1 MDTALSI
8 DDAMAELAH
17 LRLSVEALVHPLVPD
32 KHHVASSDI
41 EAIHLWVQRLVLQQQ
56 ERNDQVDAMF
66 AGSPDGLVLFDTH
79 GRVNRVNGAFS
90 RMTGLTDEMLRGV
103 EAAVFLFRLNT
114 RCAAPNLLLS
124 LESVRVP
131 LSADPSEQRGRDILT
146 LHRPVPRTLKL
157 GLYGGLNGQATQV
170 LHLRDVTREAQ
181 IDQMKSEFLAT
192 AAHELRTPMASVFGF
207 TELLVTREMSAERRK
222 DVLERVYR
230 QSGAMVSILNELLD
244 LARIESGRGMDFEF
258 EETDLVSLVRGVV
271 ADFSVP
277 AGRDGVEVIAADAR
291 PMTATVDPRKLAQ
304 SMRNLLSN
312 AYKYSPDGGP
322 VRITLTLDSHTQGGP
337 WVAIAVSDRGIGLSA
352 EQLARVGERFFRVD
366 KSGALPGTGLGVSI
380 VQQIAEL
387 HGGSLEIESRLAE
400 GSTFTLRMPAL
411 SPDAAAPGLSQAA

>member
-1 MDTALSI
+1 MDAALSV
-8 DDAMAELAH
+8 DDAMAELVH
-17 LRLSVEALVHPLVPD
+17 LRQSVEALVHPLVPG
-32 KHHVASSDI
+32 KRHEASSDA
-41 EAIHLWVQRLVLQQQ
+41 EAIHLWVQRLALQQQ

-66 AGSPDGLVLFDTH
+66 AGSPDGLVLFDTQ

-103 EAAVFLFRLNT
+103 EEAVFLFRLNT
-114 RCAAPNLLLS
+114 RCVAPNLLLS

-131 LSADPSEQRGRDILT
+131 LAADPSERRGRGILT
-146 LHRPVPRTLKL
+146 LQRPVPRTLEL

-258 EETDLVSLVRGVV
+258 EETDLVALVQGVV
-271 ADFSVP
+271 EDFSVP
-277 AGRDGVEVIAADAR
+277 DGREGVEVIAADTQPMMAR
-291 PMTATVDPRKLAQ
+291 VDPCKLAQ

-322 VRITLTLDSHTQGGP
+322 VRITLTLDGHTQGGP
-337 WVAIAVSDRGIGLSA
+337 WVAIAVRDRGIGLSA

-387 HGGSLEIESRLAE
+387 HGGSLEIESRLGE

-411 SPDAAAPGLSQAA
+411 LSDAAAPGLSQAA